1 MPTAGVELTT
11 FTFVDKPFRP
21 LGHADCYNGYVIQL
35 KCIQP
40 RARSESKSK
49 GHGKKGLDTC
59 AYGSLWAKMG

>member
-40 RARSESKSK
+40 RARSESKSQ
-49 GHGKKGLDTC
+49 GHGKRNETKH
-59 AYGSLWAKMG
+59 K